1 MCEYLCDCTYNEIV
15 IGRHD
20 LAKSILSERNL
31 EKGINHEVRTS
42 LNAIM
47 GFGQILNTE
56 NVTAEETKLYAGIIC
71 QQSEL
76 LLSIFSELL
85 NHFDLN
91 SEGKCCSGLIEETR
105 R

>member
-1 MCEYLCDCTYNEIV
+1 MCEYLCDCSYDEMV

-20 LAKSILSERNL
+20 LAKSILSVRNH

-56 NVTAEETKLYAGIIC
+56 NVTPEETRLYAGIIC
-71 QQSEL
+71 QQSENL
-76 LLSIFSELL
+76 LTIFNELI
-85 NHFDLN
+85 NHFDLK
-91 SEGKCCSGLIEETR
+91 SESLCRSELMTETR
-105 R
+105 P